1 MVQAASK
8 LVEPTPVLPAAI
20 DRAHLARMTLGD
32 RTLER
37 EILQLF
43 DRQTDTLLA
52 RMCDSE
58 PESLKTLAHTL
69 KGSAAGVGA
78 GAVAKAAAALEH
90 VTGVGERDVAL
101 VRLAAAISAARKEI
115 AALLKE

>member
-8 LVEPTPVLPAAI
+8 FVEPTPVLPAAI

-43 DRQTDTLLA
+43 DHQTETLLA

-58 PESLKTLAHTL
+58 PALLQTLAHTL

-78 GAVAKAAAALEH
+78 GAVAKAAAVLEH
-90 VTGVGERDVAL
+90 VTRAGERDVAL
-101 VRLAAAISAARKEI
+101 ARLAAAIAAVREEI
-115 AALLKE
+115 AALLRD